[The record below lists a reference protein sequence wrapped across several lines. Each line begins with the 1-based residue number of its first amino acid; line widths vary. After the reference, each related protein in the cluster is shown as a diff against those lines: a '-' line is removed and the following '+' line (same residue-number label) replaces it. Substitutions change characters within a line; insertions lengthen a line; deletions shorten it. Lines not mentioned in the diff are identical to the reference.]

1 MFSNREIS
9 WVGEILR
16 ESEMTPGDEQGSRGY
31 LLSRVVDILE
41 EVTRS
46 GPHTVSPEWF
56 TVSLTMPQLRM
67 VFLLL
72 QERSLRM
79 SDLAGTLD
87 VSMSRA
93 TGLVD
98 RLVEKGMVSRWP
110 DPEDRRSVL
119 CALTEQGRELGQ
131 RLLAAR
137 RSRWEER
144 LAPLSQ
150 AELKRVCLAMELVLS
165 AAHRTMPEE
174 EPATAEALRP

>member
-1 MFSNREIS
+1 MAQAGLSPYRE
-9 WVGEILR
+9 
-16 ESEMTPGDEQGSRGY
+16 Y

-56 TVSLTMPQLRM
+56 TLDLTMPQVRV

-79 SDLAGTLD
+79 SDLASALD
-87 VSMSRA
+87 VSVSRA
-93 TGLVD
+93 TGLLD
-98 RLVEKGMVSRWP
+98 RLVEKDMVNRWQ

-119 CALTEQGRELGQ
+119 CSLTERGLELGQ

-144 LAPLSQ
+144 LAPMSQ
-150 AELKRVCLAMELVLS
+150 GDLKKVCRAMELVLDAS
-165 AAHRTMPEE
+165 RRAIPE
-174 EPATAEALRP
+174 AGAVSVDALYR

>member
-1 MFSNREIS
+1 
-9 WVGEILR
+9 
-16 ESEMTPGDEQGSRGY
+16 MTPADAQPSREY
-31 LLSRVVDILE
+31 LLNQVIDILD

-46 GPHTVSPEWF
+46 EPRAVSPEWF
-56 TVSLTMPQLRM
+56 TLDLSMPQVRV

-79 SDLAGTLD
+79 SELASTLD

-98 RLVEKGMVSRWP
+98 RLVEKDLVSRWP
-110 DPEDRRSVL
+110 DQEDRRSVL
-119 CALTEQGRELGQ
+119 CALTEQGIELGHG
-131 RLLAAR
+131 LLAAR

-150 AELKRVCLAMELVLS
+150 AELKRVYKAMELVRS
-165 AAHRTMPEE
+165 AARRAVLGLVHCSTSSARGRARDYGRLASLASM
-174 EPATAEALRP
+174 RR

>member
-1 MFSNREIS
+1 MIFMR
-9 WVGEILR
+9 
-16 ESEMTPGDEQGSRGY
+16 
-31 LLSRVVDILE
+31 VDILV

-56 TVSLTMPQLRM
+56 TLDLSMGQVRL

-72 QERSLRM
+72 QERSMRM
-79 SDLAGTLD
+79 SGLAWTLD

-98 RLVEKGMVSRWP
+98 RLVEKELVKRWP

-119 CALTEQGRELGQ
+119 CALTEQGEELGR

-144 LAPLSQ
+144 LAALSQ
-150 AELKRVCLAMELVLS
+150 AELKQVCKAMELVLN
-165 AAHRTMPEE
+165 ANQRAMQEE
-174 EPATAEALRP
+174 EGAAVTETQPT

>member
-1 MFSNREIS
+1 MAQVNVLPSRE
-9 WVGEILR
+9 
-16 ESEMTPGDEQGSRGY
+16 Y
-31 LLSRVVDILE
+31 LLNRVVDILE

-46 GPHTVSPEWF
+46 GPYTVSPEWF
-56 TVSLTMPQLRM
+56 TLDLTMPQVRV

-79 SDLAGTLD
+79 SDLASALD
-87 VSMSRA
+87 VSVSRA

-98 RLVEKGMVSRWP
+98 RLVGKDMVNRWQ

-119 CALTEQGRELGQ
+119 CSLTERGLELGQ

-150 AELKRVCLAMELVLS
+150 GDLKKVDRAMELVRDAS
-165 AAHRTMPEE
+165 RRAMPE
-174 EPATAEALRP
+174 TDSVSVEALYR